1 MKRVN
6 KDRAWLMVLCWFVLT
21 TGLVRAG
28 LAQSSPDPLDTWRGR
43 MNARLEADRA
53 RLSSGTPTVVP
64 QEAIDDRRMRD
75 TVLVP
80 SAKMPRTPQNQEE
93 IWPLTFA
100 RILERHGLPPSLMG
114 VAAVESG
121 FNPAALS
128 PKGALGLW
136 QLMPATARRYG
147 LEVSA
152 QRDERSDPVKSTH
165 AAASYMKDLY
175 AQFGDWPL
183 ALAAYNAG
191 EDRIQQALNR
201 FGARD
206 FWTLSARSALPEE
219 TRRYVPAVLAR
230 MDAPLVAP
238 ITSFFRSDSPRAD
251 FGEPELSSN
260 RASGQIVYATPAIT
274 SELSNGPSR

>member
-1 MKRVN
+1 MKTAKNIRPWIF
-6 KDRAWLMVLCWFVLT
+6 ALIIFVMAIGFARL
-21 TGLVRAG
+21 AS
-28 LAQSSPDPLDTWRGR
+28 AQSSSNPLDDWRAR
-43 MNARLEADRA
+43 MSSRLEQDLA
-53 RLSSGTPTVVP
+53 RVGATAPVNMESLVAGNQHQNETAAKSDAFRRPGSLKRQSGLSEV
-64 QEAIDDRRMRD
+64 AHI
-75 TVLVP
+75 L
-80 SAKMPRTPQNQEE
+80 QNE
-93 IWPLTFA
+93 
-100 RILERHGLPPSLMG
+100 GLPAKILN

-136 QLMPATARRYG
+136 QLMPETARRYG

-152 QRDERSDPVKSTH
+152 HRDERSDPVKSTY

-230 MDAPLVAP
+230 MDTPLVAP

-251 FGEPELSSN
+251 SDKPELYSN
-260 RASGQIVYATPAIT
+260 HAPGQIVYATPAIT
-274 SELSNGPSR
+274 PEQLKRASP